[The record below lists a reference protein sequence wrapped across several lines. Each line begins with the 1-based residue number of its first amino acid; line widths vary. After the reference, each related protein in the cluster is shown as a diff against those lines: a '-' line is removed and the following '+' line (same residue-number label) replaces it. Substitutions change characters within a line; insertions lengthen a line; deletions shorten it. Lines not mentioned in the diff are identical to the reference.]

1 VGALSFEA
9 VKVRITQNK
18 QGVYLVLN
26 IHPED
31 IPEELLRSWVGQ
43 RYYCALVGIQDDET
57 PMPQNPIRKKTTGKK
72 FVDRAGILA
81 RDKSFWKFC
90 KVSKEEDASEFIR
103 QFCNIQSR
111 SELRTNEFA
120 QILFEDINNRYNH
133 WFEKRNESQ
142 MY

>member
-1 VGALSFEA
+1 
-9 VKVRITQNK
+9 
-18 QGVYLVLN
+18 VLN

-57 PMPQNPIRKKTTGKK
+57 PVPNKPFKKKTTGKK

-81 RDKSFWKFC
+81 REKTFWKFC
-90 KVSKEEDASEFIR
+90 DAKKEEDASEFIR

>member
-1 VGALSFEA
+1 MSALSFEA

-57 PMPQNPIRKKTTGKK
+57 PVPHKPITKKTQGRKY
-72 FVDRAGILA
+72 VDRAGIMA
-81 RDKSFWKFC
+81 REKEFWKFAG
-90 KVSKEEDASEFIR
+90 VDSEEDASEFIR
-103 QFCNIQSR
+103 NFCNIHSR
-111 SELRTNEFA
+111 SELKRNEFA
-120 QILFEDINNRYNH
+120 QILLEEINNKYNK
-133 WFEKRNESQ
+133 WYEKQ
-142 MY
+142 AKKGI

>member
-1 VGALSFEA
+1 MGALSFEA

-57 PMPQNPIRKKTTGKK
+57 PIPNKPFKKKTTGKK

-90 KVSKEEDASEFIR
+90 DVKKEEDASEFIR

>member
-1 VGALSFEA
+1 MGALSFEA

-26 IHPED
+26 IHPDD

-57 PMPQNPIRKKTTGKK
+57 PVPNKPFKKKTTGKK